1 MFGFFMREVLGGAL
15 AHPPLVERG
24 VRGRVSLAQDSVVQG
39 PWLHIGRRC
48 I

>member
-1 MFGFFMREVLGGAL
+1 MFWVFMREVLGGVL
-15 AHPPLVERG
+15 AHPPLAERG

-39 PWLHIGRRC
+39 PGLHIGTRC